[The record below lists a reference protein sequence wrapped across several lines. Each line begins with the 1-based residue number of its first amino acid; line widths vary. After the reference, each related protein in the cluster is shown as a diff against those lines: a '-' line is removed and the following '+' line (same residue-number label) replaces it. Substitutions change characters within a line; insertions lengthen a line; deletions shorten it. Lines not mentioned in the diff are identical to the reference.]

1 MAQLIQIGN
10 SHGVR
15 LPKPLIKQ
23 AHFQG
28 VELEFHLVDSGI
40 LISPKKKARDDWK
53 NLIEESLKLNNHND
67 CDADWLNMPLNASEH
82 EEL

>member
-1 MAQLIQIGN
+1 
-10 SHGVR
+10 
-15 LPKPLIKQ
+15 
-23 AHFQG
+23 
-28 VELEFHLVDSGI
+28 LVDSGI

-53 NLIEESLKLNNHND
+53 NLIEESLKLNNHNHNHNHNHND